1 MSDPDHS
8 EKAGRRT
15 AAEEDLRATADA
27 VRDDLRRLAAVESEK
42 MALLPEDPKVDD
54 LSDEAVRLAERI
66 RRETS
71 LEREI
76 GKELR

>member
-1 MSDPDHS
+1 MSDRNDT
-8 EKAGRRT
+8 EKEARRT

-27 VRDDLRRLAAVESEK
+27 VRDDLRRLATVESEK
-42 MALLPEDPKVDD
+42 LALVPEDPKVDD

>member
-1 MSDPDHS
+1 MSDRDDT
-8 EKAGRRT
+8 EKKARRT
-15 AAEEDLRATADA
+15 AAEDDLRATADA
-27 VRDDLRRLAAVESEK
+27 VRDDLRRLGAVESEK
-42 MALLPEDPKVDD
+42 IALAPEDPKVDD